1 MQLSTHKFPL
11 GQRLHRYV
19 AKGWKLQ
26 RKFAVNV
33 VGVTWAHLY
42 CQPEMRAAP
51 DSTRINS
58 IQIVNPSSGLVT
70 KLMVIH

>member
-1 MQLSTHKFPL
+1 MQLATHQFPL

-26 RKFAVNV
+26 RRFAVNV
-33 VGVTWAHLY
+33 VGVTWAHLHSVS
-42 CQPEMRAAP
+42 MRAAP
-51 DSTRINS
+51 DSARIDS
-58 IQIVNPSSGLVT
+58 IQILNPSSGLVT